1 MKEFEK
7 IVEFENL
14 YEAYKSAKRGS
25 KQNRNIVRFMV
36 NPLYNIDVLR
46 NQLINKNYK
55 VSPYNS
61 FYIYEPKKRLVQSA
75 AFKDKVIQ
83 HCLCD
88 NVLIPVLEKRFINNN
103 FAGRKGRGTHY
114 GLNILKYHMF
124 EFYKENGMDGYIL
137 KADISK
143 FFYSIDHNILK
154 QKLRCYF
161 DDEDMLWLCDLIIDS
176 TENPGLPLGN
186 QTSQVF
192 ALMFLDE
199 LDHYITE
206 NLNVKYY
213 GRYMDDF
220 YILHKD
226 KEFLKECL
234 TIITERLS
242 NIKLSLNNKTQIVP
256 FKQGLKF
263 LGFHTY
269 INNGSVVCRLKNENK
284 RNALRKYHKMAKKV
298 CDGKLESDKFY
309 ECFKAWKAHASYGDC
324 EQLIE
329 NFEDIIN
336 KTLEEKDVNN
346 D

>member
-1 MKEFEK
+1 MKQFEQ
-7 IVEFENL
+7 VLDFENL

-25 KQNRNIVRFMV
+25 NKNRNIVRFMV
-36 NPLYNIDVLR
+36 NPLYNVSVLR
-46 NQLINKNYK
+46 RQLINKNYK
-55 VSPYNS
+55 ISPYNS

-75 AFKDKVIQ
+75 AFKDKVVQ

-88 NVLIPVLEKRFINNN
+88 NVLIPALEQKFINNN
-103 FAGRKGRGTHY
+103 FAGRKGKGTHY
-114 GLNILKYHMF
+114 GLDILKYHMF
-124 EFYKENGMDGYIL
+124 EFYKENEMNGYIL

-154 QKLRCYF
+154 QKLRDYF
-161 DDEDMLWLCDLIIDS
+161 DDEDILWLCDLIIDS
-176 TENPGLPLGN
+176 TDNPGLPLGN

-199 LDHYITE
+199 LDHYILE

-220 YILHKD
+220 YIFHKD

-234 TIITERLS
+234 TAINKKLS
-242 NIKLSLNNKTQIVP
+242 KISLSLNNKTQIVP

-269 INNGSVVCRLKNENK
+269 ISNGSIVCRLKNENK
-284 RNALRKYHKMAKKV
+284 RNALRKYYKMAKKV
-298 CDGKLESDKFY
+298 NNGALDSDKFY

-329 NFEDIIN
+329 NFEKLIN
-336 KTLEEKDVNN
+336 ETLEKGDKSN